1 MKITKEYLQK
11 VIKEELENVLTE
23 VEDDAK
29 MSSAARDAAK
39 TQQRTGAQ
47 IDRKMDAIKGDANI
61 IKMAV
66 NQAFSV
72 LDNAPNPKSLIPK
85 FVQLVKDKAE
95 QAGK

>member
-39 TQQRTGAQ
+39 TQRRTGAQ
-47 IDRKMDAIKGDANI
+47 IDRKMDAIKGDSNI
-61 IKMAV
+61 IGMAV
-66 NQAFSV
+66 KQAMKV

-85 FVQLVKDKAE
+85 FVAAVKAQAE
-95 QAGK
+95 KAGK